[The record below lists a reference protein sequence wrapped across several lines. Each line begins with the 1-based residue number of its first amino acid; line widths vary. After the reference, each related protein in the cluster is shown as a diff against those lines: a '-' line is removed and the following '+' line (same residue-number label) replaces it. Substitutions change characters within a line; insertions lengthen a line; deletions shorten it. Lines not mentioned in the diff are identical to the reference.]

1 MTRERIMKAIDAC
14 EPLFQYICRLN
25 RSARKGGQPTLNQ
38 VQNELDH
45 LLRDIRAKAKADPEL
60 MAELQLGEAQ
70 PGAYLALLFFID
82 FVVANSSLKFAQQW
96 TPLAAEYHEL
106 AGEQKF
112 WELLDINLA
121 DRSEAATGRVA
132 LFYTCIGMGFTGVY
146 EDQPD
151 FLRRKNLECAARL
164 RELIN
169 ADESAPVCP
178 EAYNADRRMLFRP
191 VRSSLA
197 WITVTLFVLLIGL
210 VVINIVMYRVAS
222 SDIRTDL
229 ETVRDNLGAPNPE
242 PAAHASAAG
251 ASEQNARQ

>member
-1 MTRERIMKAIDAC
+1 MKALDAC

-25 RSARKGGQPTLNQ
+25 RSARKGGQPTLHQ
-38 VQNELDH
+38 VQDELNH
-45 LLRDIRAKAKADPEL
+45 LLRDIRAKAKADPQL
-60 MAELQLGEAQ
+60 TAELQLGEAQ

-82 FVVANSSLKFAQQW
+82 FVIANSNLKFAYQW

-112 WELLDINLA
+112 WELLDANLA

-151 FLRRKNLECAARL
+151 FLRRKNLECASRL

-169 ADESAPVCP
+169 ADVSAQVCP
-178 EAYNADRRMLFRP
+178 EAYNADRRLLFRP

-197 WITVTLFVLLIGL
+197 WITVTLLILLVGL
-210 VVINIVMYRVAS
+210 VVINILMYRTAS
-222 SDIRTDL
+222 SDIRADL
-229 ETVRDNLGAPNPE
+229 ETVRDSLGVPSAE

-251 ASEQNARQ
+251 AAEQHRRE